1 MTEEL
6 KQDMLHTIDTK
17 VRYDNLFHWF
27 EENKFTNEGNYP
39 RATNLVFEFNDWL
52 EKVDGSELAE
62 RLGLYADIKDVDD
75 VENAVNQ
82 AREEMMRGI
91 DNWLEA

>member
-6 KQDMLHTIDTK
+6 KKDMLHTIDTK
-17 VRYDNLFHWF
+17 VRYDNLFWWF
-27 EENKFTNEGNYP
+27 ENNLFKNEGNYP
-39 RATNLVFEFNDWL
+39 RATNLVFEFSDWL

-62 RLGLYADIKDVDD
+62 RLGLYADFKDVDD
-75 VENAVNQ
+75 VENAANQ

-91 DNWLEA
+91 DNWLRA

>member
-17 VRYDNLFHWF
+17 VRYDNLFWWF
-27 EENKFTNEGNYP
+27 ENNLFKNEGNYP
-39 RATNLVFEFNDWL
+39 RATNLVFEFSDWL
-52 EKVDGSELAE
+52 ENVDGSELAE
-62 RLGLYADIKDVDD
+62 RLGLYADFKDVDD
-75 VENAVNQ
+75 VENAANQ

>member
-27 EENKFTNEGNYP
+27 EENEFTNEGNYP
-39 RATNLVFEFNDWL
+39 RNTNLVFEFDEWISNMDR
-52 EKVDGSELAE
+52 SELAD
-62 RLGLYADIKDVDD
+62 RLGFYADFKDVDD
-75 VENAVNQ
+75 AEDAASQ
-82 AREEMMRGI
+82 AYEEIKRGI

>member
-39 RATNLVFEFNDWL
+39 RATNLVFEFADWL
-52 EKVDGSELAE
+52 EELDDDALAE
-62 RLGLYADIKDVDD
+62 HLGLFADFKDVDD
-75 VENAVNQ
+75 ACKAANQ
-82 AREEMMRGI
+82 ARIEILNGVDM
-91 DNWLEA
+91 WLEA

>member
-6 KQDMLHTIDTK
+6 KKDMLHTIDTK

-39 RATNLVFEFNDWL
+39 RATNLVFEFSEWL
-52 EKVDGSELAE
+52 ENVDGSELAE
-62 RLGLYADIKDVDD
+62 RLGLYADFKDVDD
-75 VENAVNQ
+75 VENAANQ

-91 DNWLEA
+91 DNWLEK

>member
-1 MTEEL
+1 MTEEH

-17 VRYDNLFHWF
+17 VRYDNLFWWF
-27 EENKFTNEGNYP
+27 ENNLFKNEGDYP
-39 RATNLVFEFNDWL
+39 RKTNLVFEFSDWL

-62 RLGLYADIKDVDD
+62 RLGLYADFKDVDD

-91 DNWLEA
+91 DNWLRA

>member
-1 MTEEL
+1 MTEEH

-17 VRYDNLFHWF
+17 VRYDNLFWWF
-27 EENKFTNEGNYP
+27 ENNLFKNEGNYP
-39 RATNLVFEFNDWL
+39 RATNLVFEFSDWL

-62 RLGLYADIKDVDD
+62 RLGLYADFKDVDD

-91 DNWLEA
+91 DNWLRA

>member
-1 MTEEL
+1 MPEEL

-39 RATNLVFEFNDWL
+39 RNTNLVFEFSEWL
-52 EKVDGSELAE
+52 ENVDGSELAE
-62 RLGLYADIKDVDD
+62 RLGLYANFKDVDD
-75 VENAVNQ
+75 VENATNQ

-91 DNWLEA
+91 DNWLKA

>member
-17 VRYDNLFHWF
+17 VRYDNLFWWF
-27 EENKFTNEGNYP
+27 ENNLFKNEGDYT
-39 RATNLVFEFNDWL
+39 RKTNLVFEFSDWL

-62 RLGLYADIKDVDD
+62 RLGLYADFKDVDD